1 VKNSDETG
9 IQDPTF
15 SNPNNEIVVYDL
27 AGRRVKKME
36 KGIYI
41 MNGKKVVTK

>member
-9 IQDPTF
+9 IQVPTL
-15 SNPNNEIVVYDL
+15 STTNNEVVVYDL